1 MLAAWI
7 TNFQQ
12 TSLNELGMQHIEVTM
27 PVLKEYLKDLLKF
40 YATFNYE
47 RNMVCPYFGKK
58 HIFISRI
65 EKEMP
70 KR

>member
-1 MLAAWI
+1 M
-7 TNFQQ
+7 QQ
-12 TSLNELGMQHIEVTM
+12 IEVTI
-27 PVLKEYLKDLLKF
+27 PVLKEYLKDFLKF

-58 HIFISRI
+58 HILISRI